1 MTWGKDMKITCDFCK
16 TEYTLAKIP
25 NTSVKC
31 AVCGHVWTPRVPFR
45 HNATMKLVA
54 AICALIAASVFSFVA
69 VTNLSGRKSNRALVT
84 KLDTKSIHVVNDDN
98 GNKRIFVSG
107 DITNTTDDIYG
118 LPNIVIIAYDAHDNV
133 LSRQAFTPP
142 ATLLESKTTVTFNHI
157 LSVDPTNVKRLSVEL
172 KESK

>member
-1 MTWGKDMKITCDFCK
+1 MKTVCEFCK
-16 TEYTLAKIP
+16 TEYSLERAP
-25 NTSVKC
+25 NMPVKC

-45 HNATMKLVA
+45 QKTFMKF
-54 AICALIAASVFSFVA
+54 IAAVCAFIAACIFSFV
-69 VTNLSGRKSNRALVT
+69 VIVNFSGNKKQSALVT
-84 KLDTKSIHVVNDDN
+84 KIDEKNIHTVSDEN

-118 LPNIVIIAYDAHDNV
+118 LPNIIIISFDAAGNV
-133 LSRQAFTPP
+133 LSRQTFLPP
-142 ATLLESKTTVTFNHI
+142 ATLLEAKTTVTFNHM